1 MKYLLLAI
9 LLLTGCSK
17 KEIKLDNIKNVKF
30 NNINLIETD
39 YKLINIDGTY
49 EKADKIPETN
59 ILLEITNDKDI
70 NKFYITDKNIYT
82 KINNTIYKKDSN
94 ILEEL
99 LKLSKQYTNNNII
112 DITYNTNFTYDENK
126 LNIKLD
132 NTNNNYELIL
142 NDQVYNFKI
151 HKLDNNEVV
160 DLLYLADLVNNKN
173 IVIRTNN
180 NIQIT
185 FVTKYNLMVTIS
197 KNNDI
202 FEINTKNRK

>member
-1 MKYLLLAI
+1 MKYLLLTI

-17 KEIKLDNIKNVKF
+17 KEIKLDSIKNIKF

-70 NKFYITDKNIYT
+70 NKFYITNKNIYT

-142 NDQVYNFKI
+142 NDQVYNFKV

-202 FEINTKNRK
+202 FEINTKNKK

>member
-17 KEIKLDNIKNVKF
+17 KEIKLDNIKNIKF
-30 NNINLIETD
+30 NDINLIESD
-39 YKLINIDGTY
+39 YKKINIEGIYT
-49 EKADKIPETN
+49 KSDKIPKTN
-59 ILLEITNDKDI
+59 VLLEITNDKDI
-70 NKFYITDKNIYT
+70 NKFYVTNKNIYT

-99 LKLSKQYTNNNII
+99 LKLSNNYTDDNII
-112 DITYNTNFTYDENK
+112 DITYNSSFTYDENK

-132 NTNNNYELIL
+132 NTNSNYELTL
-142 NDQVYNFKI
+142 SDQVYDFKI
-151 HKLDNNEVV
+151 HKIDNNEIV
-160 DLLYLADLVNNKN
+160 DLLYLADLIDNKN
-173 IVIRTNN
+173 ITIRTNQ

-197 KNNDI
+197 KNNNN
-202 FEINTKNRK
+202 FEISTKNRK